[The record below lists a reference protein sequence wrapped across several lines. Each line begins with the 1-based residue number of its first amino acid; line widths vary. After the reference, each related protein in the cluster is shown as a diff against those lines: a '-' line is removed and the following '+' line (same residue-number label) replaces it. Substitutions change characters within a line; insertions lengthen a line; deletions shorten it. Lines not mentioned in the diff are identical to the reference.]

1 MRRIYS
7 VSIALLLLAIPPA
20 QAQTTVIKSNP
31 FQTPVLE
38 LYTSEG
44 CSSCPPADRWLSEV
58 IKLSRQ
64 ELDVLSLAFH
74 VDYWDYIGWKDP
86 FASPQYT
93 SRQRMLAR
101 ANRQNSIYTPE
112 FLLNGIETRG
122 SRNIINKI
130 RQANQSK
137 SPIQLEL
144 KVDKQP
150 KVIRLQLNNVNTA
163 NDILNVEFVIFEDNL
178 SSQVDAGENTGN
190 RLNHQHVVRYLSPE
204 LNLTPQLNYQI
215 EIKDEWNTQ
224 NLGIAAIVTSRDNVV
239 IQSLYTHI

>member
-1 MRRIYS
+1 MRRIYT
-7 VSIALLLLAIPPA
+7 VSIALLLLAISPA
-20 QAQTTVIKSNP
+20 QAQTIIIKGKP

-86 FASPQYT
+86 FADPQYT

-112 FLLNGIETRG
+112 FLLNDIETRG
-122 SRNIINKI
+122 SQNIINKI
-130 RQANQSK
+130 RQANQTK
-137 SPIQLEL
+137 SSIQLEL

-150 KVIRLQLNNVNTA
+150 KVISLQLNNIHTA
-163 NDILNVEFVIFEDNL
+163 NENLNVEFVIFEDNL
-178 SSQVDAGENTGN
+178 SSQVDAGENVGN
-190 RLNHQHVVRYLSPE
+190 RLNHQHVVRYLSPVF
-204 LNLTPQLNYQI
+204 NLTPQLNHQI
-215 EIKDEWNTQ
+215 KIKGEWNTQ
-224 NLGIAAIVTSRDNVV
+224 NLGIAAIVRSRDSVV
-239 IQSLYTHI
+239 IQSLFSLI